1 MNDERIKSLADAFRS
16 LRLEREL
23 RIMEV
28 CGTHTTEFFR
38 TGVRDLF
45 PEKLSLVDGPGCPVC
60 VTPNDYLDR
69 AIEIAR
75 VHGVIVATFG
85 DMVKVPSSYG
95 SLAREKANGMR
106 LEVVY
111 SPLDALDLAVSNP
124 AACDVPER
132 GIRDH
137 GAGRGGHGAARA
149 KGNRKFHRPVRE
161 QAHTARGEGPPRRG
175 RYTNRR
181 IHPAR
186 SCARLPALSPGA
198 SPRRSTV
205 SPVWSPAS
213 RRATSSSARP
223 RLCE

>member
-23 RIMEV
+23 RILEV

-85 DMVKVPSSYG
+85 DMVKVPSSAMSG
-95 SLAREKANGMR
+95 KGRCASMFFCPGTRT
-106 LEVVY
+106 V
-111 SPLDALDLAVSNP
+111 
-124 AACDVPER
+124 R
-132 GIRDH
+132 G
-137 GAGRGGHGAARA
+137 
-149 KGNRKFHRPVRE
+149 
-161 QAHTARGEGPPRRG
+161 ARGSGG
-175 RYTNRR
+175 
-181 IHPAR
+181 
-186 SCARLPALSPGA
+186 
-198 SPRRSTV
+198 V
-205 SPVWSPAS
+205 
-213 RRATSSSARP
+213 
-223 RLCE
+223 